1 MYPDQFYSDGLPSFA
16 CLLFRVSRQE
26 TSSDGSG
33 CFLLAHPP
41 PPADWPQNSMEY
53 NRRRTFDHFKV
64 TNIVKVH
71 EANFPAVGSDSDQ
84 ADAAWPTGVVW
95 LMVRCQSMLVLS
107 VYSFDID
114 ITHHN
119 CIICQSFPNSGTT
132 YTMSPIRG
140 LTNTTTATNYGKE
153 HGIEDED
160 SVPAFKGDDGINGP
174 ILDLIT
180 NRTTSLP
187 KLILTKTHCSGYSR
201 DPTENI
207 VATPRSFLMSCLTGS
222 RCVHSSELIPVR
234 YSKDLVVKP

>member
-1 MYPDQFYSDGLPSFA
+1 MTNPRNLSLSSSEGSLVQKGRLVAIYPPGIQDPCSNEHKLLAYQSSLFSFKLS
-16 CLLFRVSRQE
+16 CIRINFIRMGCPHLHVYCFEFSRQE

-41 PPADWPQNSMEY
+41 PSADWPQNSMEY

-132 YTMSPIRG
+132 
-140 LTNTTTATNYGKE
+140 
-153 HGIEDED
+153 
-160 SVPAFKGDDGINGP
+160 
-174 ILDLIT
+174 
-180 NRTTSLP
+180 
-187 KLILTKTHCSGYSR
+187 
-201 DPTENI
+201 
-207 VATPRSFLMSCLTGS
+207 
-222 RCVHSSELIPVR
+222 
-234 YSKDLVVKP
+234 